1 MIKVGYACVWTVTVK
16 PIHLYNECV
25 LIKDSGLLELL
36 IVRSLVPESSD
47 AFVTNSFYFP
57 FLKILIYTHVS
68 VYCQLPLAVLKFALA
83 FELVYLVHNLNVFL
97 VHPRGIKSYATSHT
111 ELDMH
116 VFLKTPILPF
126 QVGLDNFIFAHI
138 VVILDSTCYRTHRL

>member
-1 MIKVGYACVWTVTVK
+1 MCTDKRQRVARATDRTFFSARVLRCLCK
-16 PIHLYNECV
+16 KFFLLPIPQNSYLYSC
-25 LIKDSGLLELL
+25 IGLLPT
-36 IVRSLVPESSD
+36 SLGCAQICSCIRAS
-47 AFVTNSFYFP
+47 
-57 FLKILIYTHVS
+57 
-68 VYCQLPLAVLKFALA
+68 
-83 FELVYLVHNLNVFL
+83 LVHNLNVFL
-97 VHPRGIKSYATSHT
+97 GHPRGIKSYATSHT